1 MKYLRGL
8 KKRYFKLSIIAMY
21 STWHKL
27 AEIAAAYEYH
37 KKALEYQEYKTSP
50 PREIFFLSYS

>member
-1 MKYLRGL
+1 MKFL
-8 KKRYFKLSIIAMY
+8 KGFKRRYFKLSIIAMY

-27 AEIAAAYEYH
+27 AKIEAAFEYH

-50 PREIFFLSYS
+50 PQKQILF